1 MIEMTL
7 LGDFY
12 KCPKLNVKRQIWRLK
27 MDDTKK
33 FAVILSGCGNK
44 DGAEI
49 HESVMTLWAIH
60 KHGAQYQCFA
70 PDIEQHHVLNFITGS
85 EMNENRNV
93 LVESARIARGD
104 IKDLKA
110 YKADDYDGLIM
121 PGGLGVAKN
130 LSSFAF
136 DGPDCS
142 VNEDVIRAVRETAA
156 LKKPIGALCIAPAIV
171 AKILGDVLVTIG
183 HDTTTTAAIARMGA
197 RHEQTTHGGITID
210 KENRV
215 VTTPCYM
222 LEARVDQIG
231 EGAENL
237 IKAVIEMV

>member
-1 MIEMTL
+1 MP
-7 LGDFY
+7 D
-12 KCPKLNVKRQIWRLK
+12 K
-27 MDDTKK
+27 KK

-60 KHGAQYQCFA
+60 KHGAEYQCFA
-70 PDIEQHHVLNFITGS
+70 PDIPQHHVLNFITGA
-85 EMNENRNV
+85 EMDEKRNV
-93 LVESARIARGD
+93 LAESARIARGN
-104 IKDLKA
+104 IRDLKT
-110 YKADDYDGLIM
+110 YKAEEYNGLIM

-130 LSSFAF
+130 LSTYAF

-183 HDTTTTAAIARMGA
+183 QDYGTAAAISRMGA
-197 RHEQTTHGGITID
+197 RHEQTTHGEITID
-210 KENRV
+210 REHRV

-222 LEARVDQIG
+222 LDARVDQIG
-231 EGAENL
+231 EGAEKL
-237 IKAVIEMV
+237 VKAVIEMA